1 MTFLAK
7 PAVALGFG
15 AFFLCAATCAHLD
28 EITTSPLSLGPDW
41 AAGVFLIGG
50 AVLSRRN
57 WDNGRA
63 DQIAAWAF
71 MVSLLFGSVVGNIEE
86 WMAHD
91 PDAHS
96 GAFVSMSQGTYL
108 LAVSVLFLYGLLLA
122 QTLLP
127 EPWGHKGMTP
137 VLAFNTAISF
147 VTNTSWQNYPGEST
161 LGHVGLAGGLGVQ
174 AFASAAVS
182 MCVGIALIRGLAQY
196 QAVDIGNFWVDLV
209 RSVVRILLPLSV
221 IVTLV
226 LLVLGVVNNFNG
238 AQEVS
243 TLAGGSQT
251 IVGGPVASWESIK
264 LMSGD
269 GGGAFNVNS
278 AHPFENP
285 TPLTNVVEIVAML
298 LIPVAFLRTFG
309 LMVRDKRQGWA
320 LFVAA
325 GILFVIGTIAISL
338 AEVFANGTVAQ
349 AVGAATEGTEARI
362 GVPGSALFGQAATA
376 SADGAANSSY
386 DSFASLGGGML
397 LANMMLGEVAPGGA
411 GSGLYGLVVMA
422 LLAVFLGGLMVGTT
436 PEYLKQR
443 LHARHMKLVSL
454 YILVLPTTILVGC
467 AVAMAMPGQRA
478 SMLNTGPH
486 GLTEVLYAFTSSASI
501 NGSAFAGFSGNTP
514 WYNVA
519 LALAMV
525 AGRFLPIILVLALAG
540 TFAAQRPGVITAGT
554 LRTYT
559 PTFVVLIVVVTVLMV
574 GLEYL
579 PALAL
584 GPLADGLH

>member
-1 MTFLAK
+1 MVILHVPLGNYMARVYTDTKTWRVEAAIYRLIGAK
-7 PAVALGFG
+7 PDDVQRWPRY
-15 AFFLCAATCAHLD
+15 C
-28 EITTSPLSLGPDW
+28 
-41 AAGVFLIGG
+41 
-50 AVLSRRN
+50 
-57 WDNGRA
+57 
-63 DQIAAWAF
+63 
-71 MVSLLFGSVVGNIEE
+71 MSLLALS
-86 WMAHD
+86 
-91 PDAHS
+91 
-96 GAFVSMSQGTYL
+96 
-108 LAVSVLFLYGLLLA
+108 AVSVLFLYGLLLA

-411 GSGLYGLVVMA
+411 GSGMYGLVVMA

-486 GLTEVLYAFTSSASI
+486 GLTEVLYAFTSSASN